1 MNGWCRHSQKW
12 SPDPEGRAGKYPHE
26 LPAACAACDDRA
38 GEDNSRSLLIAD
50 EPTTA
55 LDCVVQ
61 AQILELLRNI
71 HRTKG
76 TSILFISHDLNV
88 VRALC
93 SRVIVVYKGEIVE
106 EGQTEDV
113 LLHPKHEYTRHL
125 VASIP
130 EGEKGESSGGEIC
143 A

>member
-1 MNGWCRHSQKW
+1 MPQRSFLRYSQTTA
-12 SPDPEGRAGKYPHE
+12 SINQALSEVGLPDPEGLCGKYPHE
-26 LPAACAACDDRA
+26 LSVGMRQRVMIAQAMI
-38 GEDNSRSLLIAD
+38 NSPSLLIAD

-113 LLHPKHEYTRHL
+113 LLHPKHQ
-125 VASIP
+125 
-130 EGEKGESSGGEIC
+130 
-143 A
+143 

>member
-1 MNGWCRHSQKW
+1 
-12 SPDPEGRAGKYPHE
+12 KYPHE
-26 LPAACAACDDRA
+26 LSGGMRQRVMIAQAMI
-38 GEDNSRSLLIAD
+38 NSPSLLIAD

-130 EGEKGESSGGEIC
+130 EGEKGESSGGEILRLKDLNVFYDVRGGLFR
-143 A
+143 

>member
-1 MNGWCRHSQKW
+1 MIN
-12 SPDPEGRAGKYPHE
+12 SP
-26 LPAACAACDDRA
+26 
-38 GEDNSRSLLIAD
+38 SLLIAD

-93 SRVIVVYKGEIVE
+93 SRVIVVIRARSWKKGRRKTSFCI
-106 EGQTEDV
+106 
-113 LLHPKHEYTRHL
+113 RSMNIR
-125 VASIP
+125 AIWWRRFRR
-130 EGEKGESSGGEIC
+130 EKKGKSSGGEIC